1 MKNLIKPFALVLSL
15 IIILSVIPIT
25 YATAADYKLIQ
36 NADDLYAINSNLSG
50 HYILAHDIDLSS
62 FGNWTPV
69 GSSAAPFTGI
79 LDGNGY
85 EIKNLSVDL
94 TQNIPDGDVAIN
106 AALFNVVSG
115 GTIKNL
121 GITNASINNYMIGS
135 KSSELSFCN
144 ASGFAGELL
153 NGSLIEKCYF
163 IGSVSSET
171 CYNSFARSSAF
182 ANCVNSTIRNCYADI
197 NISAKADY
205 ANTMVGGIASWNDS
219 TTVDKCYVEGTLY
232 AQNTNSLVYAGGIVG
247 SGNGIVSNSVCLL
260 SSFKTDG
267 KTSVDNTGT
276 VTVDTICP
284 FSTLTNNAVLSS
296 LASSINNKSAVS
308 VSSTLS
314 KDVSTY
320 ASRGWDFSNVWN
332 IDNNYP
338 TLKQTHIEYAI
349 TPYGYDFNDDSY
361 SFENYSDT
369 IDLEYFKSM
378 YGNAKGFT
386 LWKSKRNAGGV
397 CYGMAI
403 TTAALYN
410 DMPQVDRIRSLINA
424 SDGLFSISSDIKINN
439 KYMSIRDYIG
449 YAYIYQYST
458 HGNIS
463 CIDTTARELYNTV
476 KSYTDRNEIAVTVRF
491 VGGAGNHLVLAVGYE
506 GNNIL
511 IDDPNNAK
519 SLEKIIINED
529 GSWSFTGY
537 GNYNSTNTALQ
548 YQTNYNE
555 PYNLLTTATSVEVGS
570 WYDSDTSHC
579 FVGMDK
585 VDEEKYLLS
594 VDSDEFVIDSKNI
607 YEITDS
613 ALNEAETSDNHVFWV
628 DEDCITVS
636 DISGSENLIEF
647 ADNDSIISANVSDA
661 SKITLSFE
669 SDSEAIT
676 IDSLTGKAYSF
687 SFTDCDD
694 ENSVELTISGAADG
708 SEITAIRNSNTINID
723 GINNGK
729 ITLTVNDEIVNEQ
742 DLKESDVIISYDNT
756 GTTND
761 INVKTV
767 KDDSKK
773 VESVIINDVTLNY
786 KSNSKINADISGNCE
801 KYTVE
806 YKSSN
811 SAVVSVDNDGNIY
824 ACKRGTAEI
833 SCVVTDE
840 AGHQVSDTCN
850 VTVNYTWWQWI
861 IKIVLF
867 GWIWY

>member
-1 MKNLIKPFALVLSL
+1 MKNKLTKPFALALSL
-15 IIILSVIPIT
+15 IMIFAVIPIT
-25 YATAADYKLIQ
+25 YANAADYKLIQ
-36 NADDLYAINSNLSG
+36 NADDLYAINNNLSG
-50 HYILAHDIDLSS
+50 HYILANDIDLSS

-69 GSSAAPFTGI
+69 GSSVAPFTGI

-85 EIKNLSVDL
+85 EIKNLSVEL
-94 TQNIPDGDVAIN
+94 TQDIPAGDVAIN

-121 GITNASINNYMIGS
+121 GITNASINNYVVGS

-144 ASGFAGELL
+144 TSGFAGELL

-163 IGSVSSET
+163 IGSISAET

-182 ANCVNSTIRNCYADI
+182 GNCVSSTIRNCYADVTI
-197 NISAKADY
+197 YAKADY

-219 TTVDKCYVEGTLY
+219 TTVDKCYVTGSLY

-276 VTVDTICP
+276 VDTICP

-296 LASSINNKSAVS
+296 IASSVKNKSAVS

-332 IDNNYP
+332 IANNYP
-338 TLKQTHIEYAI
+338 TLKQTHIEYAV

-361 SFENYSDT
+361 CFENYSDT

-386 LWKSKRNAGGV
+386 LWKNKRNANGV

-424 SDGLFSISSDIKINN
+424 ADDFFSVSSDIKINN

-449 YAYIYQYST
+449 YAHIYQYST
-458 HGNIS
+458 HGNIA
-463 CIDTTARELYNTV
+463 CIDITALELYNTV

-511 IDDPNNAK
+511 IDDPNNSK

-537 GNYNSTNTALQ
+537 GNYNSANTSLQ

-555 PYNLLTTATSVEVGS
+555 PYNLLTTATSVDVSS

-594 VDSDEFVIDSKNI
+594 VDSDEYAIDSKNI

-613 ALNEAETSDNHVFWV
+613 ALNEAETSDNHLFWV

-636 DISGSENLIEF
+636 DISGSESLFEF
-647 ADNDSIISANVSDA
+647 ADNNSIISANISEASD
-661 SKITLSFE
+661 ITLSFE
-669 SDSEAIT
+669 SNSETIA
-676 IDSLTGKAYSF
+676 IDSLAGKEYSIV
-687 SFTDCDD
+687 FTDCYD
-694 ENSVELTISGAADG
+694 EKNVELIIAGTADD
-708 SEITAIRNSNTINID
+708 SEITAIRNNDSINID
-723 GINNGK
+723 GIYNGK
-729 ITLTVNDEIVNEQ
+729 VILKVNDEIVNEQ
-742 DLKESDVIISYDNT
+742 DFKESDTVISYDNT
-756 GTTND
+756 GNVND
-761 INVKTV
+761 INIKTL

-773 VESVIINDVTLNY
+773 VESVIINNDVTLNY
-786 KSNSKINADISGNCE
+786 KSNKKINANIVGNCE
-801 KYTVE
+801 KYSVE
-806 YKSSN
+806 YTSSN
-811 SAVVSVDNDGNIY
+811 SAVVSVDNDGNIS
-824 ACKRGTAEI
+824 ACKRGTAI
-833 SCVVTDE
+833 ITCVVTDE
-840 AGHQVSDTCN
+840 SGHQVSDTCN